1 VRGVEDRLEGEGEWE
16 EVDCGVVEQRE
27 EVGRGE
33 VPTRESARRSLVG
46 SYSIGIG
53 SIAAE
58 YSTGLGHC
66 TSEYRMWILG
76 FKSIRD
82 SEDLQKL
89 SPCSSLLGPKRFRTA
104 SMA

>member
-1 VRGVEDRLEGEGEWE
+1 MGGGRLWGSRAEGG
-16 EVDCGVVEQRE
+16 GGK
-27 EVGRGE
+27 GRGTDKG
-33 VPTRESARRSLVG
+33 VSAAFH
-46 SYSIGIG
+46 SIGIG